1 MTKNFLFFKF
11 YPRVFPGSKV
21 VVPEK
26 DENKNKTSVGEIVGY
41 TTSLV
46 SIIALIKSLIIMN
59 EISKQQVNED
69 EIDLIELLKKVYLEK
84 KFILKTSILA
94 ALFGVVYAL
103 FQPNE
108 FTSTTTFIPQL
119 KFRC

>member
-1 MTKNFLFFKF
+1 
-11 YPRVFPGSKV
+11 
-21 VVPEK
+21 
-26 DENKNKTSVGEIVGY
+26 
-41 TTSLV
+41 
-46 SIIALIKSLIIMN
+46 MN

-94 ALFGVVYAL
+94 ALFGIVYAL

-108 FTSTTTFIPQL
+108 FTSQL
-119 KFRC
+119 PLSRN